1 MKLELCHADT
11 CLPDYWGGHHR
22 AHVQIAVWPGMT
34 MKDIKEAIKSE
45 LSQGAVAGSDDL
57 AFLLST
63 DYVGPE
69 REKDA
74 DRATRAAYA
83 AVNRMRPAKKGQ
95 RRFFTDI
102 ELPPDDCLDSVY
114 AFFVFMPID

>member
-11 CLPDYWGGHHR
+11 CLPEFWSGHHR

-34 MKDIKEAIKSE
+34 MKDIREAIKSE

-63 DYVGPE
+63 DYVGPD

-83 AVNRMRPAKKGQ
+83 AVNRMRPARKCQ

-102 ELPPDDCLDSVY
+102 DVPTDVC